1 MAVVLALA
9 GDVMTGR
16 GIDQILRAPSPPVI
30 FEPVV
35 RDARDYVAIAEA
47 ANGPIPRGVD
57 DAYPWGDALPLLVRS
72 AAARI
77 VNLET
82 AVTRSESA
90 APKGI
95 NYRMHPAN
103 VGCLAV
109 AGIDV
114 CGLAN
119 NHALDYGEAG
129 LLETLETLTRA
140 GIQVAGAGRTREEAW
155 RPARVAIGDGR
166 AVLVAALAART
177 SGVPAGWAAA
187 ADRPGLAVLPDL
199 SGATAARLLEALAA
213 ARRPGDILVV
223 SIHWGGNWGQ
233 AVAPDE
239 RAFAHR
245 LTEGGVDVVHGHS
258 AHHPRPLEV
267 HAGRLVLYGCGDL
280 VNDYEGIGG
289 HEAYRSDLRL
299 LYLPA
304 LDTAGALVGLR
315 MIPFRARRFR
325 LDRAAPADAAWL
337 ARTLSRVSAPLGS
350 RIDVGPEGALEL
362 RWGGAGSPAGA
373 RG

>member
-1 MAVVLALA
+1 MAVSLALA

-16 GIDQILRAPSPPVI
+16 GIDQILRSPSPPAI

-35 RDARDYVAIAEA
+35 RDAREYVALAEA
-47 ANGPIPRGVD
+47 ANGPIPRGVG
-57 DAYPWGDALPLLVRS
+57 DAYPWGDALPFLVRS
-72 AAARI
+72 AARI

-82 AVTRSESA
+82 AVTRSERA
-90 APKGI
+90 ARKTI

-129 LLETLETLTRA
+129 LVETLDTLASA

-155 RPARVAIGDGR
+155 RPARVALGDGG
-166 AVLVAALAART
+166 AVLVSAVAART
-177 SGVPAGWAAA
+177 SGVPADWGAAP
-187 ADRPGLAVLPDL
+187 DRPGLAVLPDL
-199 SGATAARLLEALAA
+199 SGATAARLLEALTP

-223 SIHWGGNWGQ
+223 SIHWGGNWGH
-233 AVAPDE
+233 AVAPEE

-245 LTEGGVDVVHGHS
+245 LIDGGADVVHGHS
-258 AHHPRPLEV
+258 AHHPRPIEV
-267 HAGRLVLYGCGDL
+267 HAGRLALYGCGDF

-289 HEAYRSDLRL
+289 HEAYRGELRL

-304 LDTAGALVGLR
+304 LDADGALAGLR
-315 MIPFRARRFR
+315 MLPFRARRFR
-325 LDRAAPADAAWL
+325 LARADPADAEWL
-337 ARTLSRVSAPLGS
+337 AWTLSRVSAPFGS
-350 RIDVGPEGALEL
+350 RIDVAPDGCLEL
-362 RWGGAGSPAGA
+362 RWGAAAGRADGRA
-373 RG
+373 